1 MVASAH
7 DFEVNGVFYN
17 IISLSDLTV
26 EVTSGTE
33 KYINTLDIPQFVQFS
48 NKEFKVVRIGKD
60 AFLNCVDLK
69 KVNLPNTLVQ
79 IGDMTNTNGKREGV
93 AFAGSGI
100 TEITI
105 PSSVMEI
112 DNCAFNNCTSLS
124 KVIIEDGQT
133 VLKLGCGGW
142 LTTWK
147 NELSGLFA
155 HAKVREAY
163 IGRNLDYNVHYDYY
177 NYDYILPPFKQAGRT
192 DCSPRS
198 TITTVTFGD
207 MVTEIPVQ
215 MFSETPSIKY
225 VSLGR
230 NIKIIKSRAFFK
242 TAIEYF
248 YFNNSLETIENEAFA
263 SCKNLTAININNK
276 VNTIGDS
283 AFENCTSLSDVTL
296 GDGLKSLSNNL
307 FAGCT
312 TLKSISIPANIK
324 TIGEKAF
331 SGCTSLSN
339 IVFNSEVLTI
349 GDACFENC
357 NFMALK
363 LPEGLSVI
371 SKQCFKDNS
380 SLTGIELPNSL
391 VKISEESFA
400 GCSKLEKISV
410 PSTVNIIGENCF
422 SGTNNLRI
430 IKLYNQ
436 TPPSI
441 NENSF
446 ANLNYLTATLY
457 VPDNSVEIYKNTE
470 IWASFNFILP
480 ISKSDVKNKLI
491 YIVDGEEYKIYEIE
505 TGVAITP
512 EPAPVKEGHTFS
524 GWSDI
529 PATMPAHDVTV
540 TGSFTVNK
548 YKLTYKVDGE
558 IYKTYDIEY
567 GATITP
573 EPAPTKEGY
582 TFSGWSEIPE
592 TMPAHDVTV
601 TSTFTASVVSEFKY
615 NGIKYTVVSQS
626 DQTVEVAASNQ
637 SAGSDGPASYSG
649 DIVIPSTVSYGDKT
663 YTVIGI
669 GQSAFV
675 NCVGI
680 TSVSLPNTLTYIRKE
695 AFNLCLNLRSITI
708 PESVTSY
715 GYDVFSVT
723 SISEITVLNPVPVEI
738 PYNAFYYPQSINNCI
753 LYVPYGSS
761 NAYKNAT
768 EWKKFK
774 TIVEMGKKPDM
785 LDGHEYVDL
794 GLPSGKCWAT
804 MNYGATSPEGYGS
817 YLEWSS
823 NSIISSNWGSGW
835 TTPSLQDIREL
846 ENNCTWTWG
855 QKNGHSGY
863 TVKGKNGNSIFL
875 PASGYM
881 MMGQSSA
888 GKVDQW
894 VYYWTSTKSGEM
906 ASIILST
913 ATDVWYGEMNTVY
926 TKLPIR
932 PITKESHSTV
942 VQKCET
948 PIISYNNGKL
958 TFACSTEDATCQYSI
973 TDSDIKVGSGNEVQ
987 LSVTYNISVY
997 ATKAGYENSETATA
1011 TLCWIDQQPA
1021 TEGITD
1027 GIANVPAKALLI
1039 KNNGG
1044 QLTIEGAADGEAISV
1059 YTVNGIQSGSAI
1071 SQNGAAYID
1080 TNLQAGSIAIVKI
1093 GNKSV
1098 KVVIK

>member
-79 IGDMTNTNGKREGV
+79 IGDMTNTNGKEGV

-230 NIKIIKSRAFFK
+230 NIKIIKSRAFFN

-512 EPAPVKEGHTFS
+512 EP
-524 GWSDI
+524 
-529 PATMPAHDVTV
+529 
-540 TGSFTVNK
+540 
-548 YKLTYKVDGE
+548 
-558 IYKTYDIEY
+558 
-567 GATITP
+567 TP
-573 EPAPTKEGY
+573 KKDGY
-582 TFSGWSEIPE
+582 TFSGWSDIPE
-592 TMPAHDVTV
+592 TMPAHDVIV
-601 TSTFTASVVSEFKY
+601 TGTFTKNKEKCA
-615 NGIKYTVVSQS
+615 NPTIKY
-626 DQTVEVAASNQ
+626 E
-637 SAGSDGPASYSG
+637 
-649 DIVIPSTVSYGDKT
+649 
-663 YTVIGI
+663 
-669 GQSAFV
+669 
-675 NCVGI
+675 
-680 TSVSLPNTLTYIRKE
+680 
-695 AFNLCLNLRSITI
+695 
-708 PESVTSY
+708 
-715 GYDVFSVT
+715 
-723 SISEITVLNPVPVEI
+723 
-738 PYNAFYYPQSINNCI
+738 
-753 LYVPYGSS
+753 
-761 NAYKNAT
+761 
-768 EWKKFK
+768 
-774 TIVEMGKKPDM
+774 
-785 LDGHEYVDL
+785 
-794 GLPSGKCWAT
+794 
-804 MNYGATSPEGYGS
+804 
-817 YLEWSS
+817 
-823 NSIISSNWGSGW
+823 
-835 TTPSLQDIREL
+835 
-846 ENNCTWTWG
+846 
-855 QKNGHSGY
+855 
-863 TVKGKNGNSIFL
+863 
-875 PASGYM
+875 
-881 MMGQSSA
+881 
-888 GKVDQW
+888 
-894 VYYWTSTKSGEM
+894 
-906 ASIILST
+906 
-913 ATDVWYGEMNTVY
+913 
-926 TKLPIR
+926 
-932 PITKESHSTV
+932 
-942 VQKCET
+942 
-948 PIISYNNGKL
+948 NGKL
-958 TFACSTEDATCQYSI
+958 NMECTTDGVTYVTNITVADATQYYDATI
-973 TDSDIKVGSGNEVQ
+973 Q
-987 LSVTYNISVY
+987 LSATYNISVY
-997 ATKAGYENSETATA
+997 ATKEGYDNSETVTA
-1011 TLCWIDQQPA
+1011 TLCWIDQQPK

-1027 GIANVPAKALLI
+1027 GIVNVTAKAVLI
-1039 KNNGG
+1039 KSNGG
-1044 QLTIEGAADGEAISV
+1044 MLTVEGVDDGETIDV
-1059 YTVNGIQSGSAI
+1059 YTINGVNRGSVVSQNGMASIDSNIQSG
-1071 SQNGAAYID
+1071 NV
-1080 TNLQAGSIAIVKI
+1080 AIVRI
-1093 GNKSV
+1093 GQKSV
-1098 KVVIK
+1098 KVIVK